1 MIVTNEMK
9 LVSLNLCALSRV
21 GAGVNLN
28 HNAQYN
34 PEAIRS

>member
-1 MIVTNEMK
+1 MIGTNEMK
-9 LVSLNLCALSRV
+9 LVSFIVRAELV
-21 GAGVNLN
+21 GAVVNSN